1 MTDAIKIRNLAWR
14 AGREFAIRDLAMTV
28 PTGAIYG
35 FLGPNGSGKT
45 TTIRL
50 MLGMLPPEDG
60 TIELLGHSVPRL
72 SLIHISEPT
81 RPY

>member
-1 MTDAIKIRNLAWR
+1 VTDAIRIRDLAWR
-14 AGREFAIRDLAMTV
+14 AGREFAIRDLSMTV

-50 MLGMLPPEDG
+50 MLGMMPPADG
-60 TIELLGHSVPRL
+60 SIEVLSHAIPRF
-72 SLIHISEPT
+72 
-81 RPY
+81 